1 VIGLYRAGDSPLH
14 KLGPGV
20 KLLAVL
26 LAVTAL
32 SIWGNNPLV
41 WAVALILG
49 FALFM
54 VAFGSIGFFFKNLW
68 TLRYL
73 VLIGLIP
80 QLIFEGVGPAI
91 NNTARL
97 VAGILVAILFSLT
110 TPQSKIIDAVE
121 RAATPL
127 GRLGI
132 RPPTIGLSISLA
144 LRAIPMLMQFSAGIM
159 ESQRARGHKPSALT
173 ATVPLLVAALKYA
186 DDMSEA
192 LAARGVE
199 V

>member
-1 VIGLYRAGDSPLH
+1 MIGLYRSGDSPLH
-14 KLGPGV
+14 KLAPGT

-26 LAVTAL
+26 LWITVL
-32 SIWGNNPLV
+32 SIWGNNPFV
-41 WAVALILG
+41 WASALSLA

-54 VAFGSIGFFFKNLW
+54 VAFGSVPLFLKNLW

-132 RPPTIGLSISLA
+132 RPSTIGLSISLA
-144 LRAIPMLMQFSAGIM
+144 LRAIPMLMQFSSGIM

>member
-1 VIGLYRAGDSPLH
+1 MIGLYRSGTSPLH
-14 KLGPGV
+14 KIGPGT
-20 KLLAVL
+20 KLLAVVL
-26 LAVTAL
+26 WITTL
-32 SIWGNNPLV
+32 SIWGNNPAI
-41 WAVALILG
+41 WSVALVG
-49 FALFM
+49 VFALFL
-54 VAFGSIGFFFKNLW
+54 VAFGSVRFFLKNLW

-97 VAGILVAILFSLT
+97 IAGIMVAILFTLT
-110 TPQSKIIDAVE
+110 TPQSRIIDAVE

-127 GRLGI
+127 ARIGI
-132 RPPTIGLSISLA
+132 WPSTIGLSISLA

-159 ESQRARGHKPSALT
+159 ESQRARGNKPSALT

>member
-1 VIGLYRAGDSPLH
+1 MIGLYRSGTSPLH
-14 KLGPGV
+14 KTGPGT
-20 KLLAVL
+20 KLLAVVL
-26 LAVTAL
+26 WITTL
-32 SIWGNNPLV
+32 SIWGNNPAI
-41 WAVALILG
+41 WSVALLG
-49 FALFM
+49 IFALFQ
-54 VAFGSIGFFFKNLW
+54 VAFRSVSFFLKNLW

-97 VAGILVAILFSLT
+97 VAGIMVAILFTLT
-110 TPQSKIIDAVE
+110 TPQSRIIDAVE

-127 GRLGI
+127 ARVSI
-132 RPPTIGLSISLA
+132 RPSIIGLSISLA
-144 LRAIPMLMQFSAGIM
+144 LRAIPLLMQFSAGIM